1 MQLTFNHIN
10 IPEELIQAHEDGR
23 VVFFCGAGI
32 SFPAGLPGF
41 QELVAKTYQELGS
54 CYDEHLPE
62 KIAFERE
69 EYDRVFA
76 LLEQRYPTQNNRV
89 RRAVEKLLTPDDK
102 HLTEGSDVLK
112 THQALLT
119 LSKKADNEQHLVTTN
134 FDRLF
139 EVAAKQMGS
148 SHTLYT
154 APTLPVPKNKRWDGL
169 VYLHGVLPE
178 VKGNEFA
185 LLQCVLSSGD
195 FGRAYLVER
204 WASRFVSE
212 LCRNYVVC
220 FVGYSLGDSVLRYL
234 MDALAADR
242 QNDEKMPKVYAFA
255 PYKTSESE
263 TDKKAV
269 VAEWKSKN
277 VEPIPYEV
285 KIDIQGKTTKKQ
297 GHSLLHFALQ
307 NWAARYA
314 SGITGRQSVIASE
327 ARLLPDTITP
337 DGGSL
342 KDVLWALNDESGLAA
357 QQFTILTPVPPLAW
371 LDEIVQADLP
381 PIRKE
386 HLVGFFTSNFPWSNT
401 ASALAEWLLRH
412 LNNPDLLIWLSQR
425 GGQLHENFKHII
437 ARHIEKLEDLQRSEK
452 ETDKQKLIAMSEAS
466 PNAIPSTK
474 MKTLWQLMLAG
485 RVGKP
490 QNSLLELHRL
500 RRRIE
505 SSGLTLTNKFAL
517 RNLLEPKLALYK
529 EYPVAT
535 QGRENSDPANLLRYE
550 LVFSSPDLYGTFKDA
565 NNPKWQQSLP
575 ELLANF
581 ESILKDALDI
591 MAELG
596 QAGEKSDLS
605 YIKLPSIS
613 EHEQNRYV
621 EGWPTLIVLLRDA
634 WLETKSQC
642 VAKAGEV
649 AKRWFDYP
657 YPAFKRLA
665 LFAASQL
672 DLPPSVWVH
681 WLTSGSHPVLWLVS
695 TKREVMRLL
704 VLQGPQ
710 LDQRSQQKLETAI
723 LQGPPR
729 ILYES
734 TVETERWQQL
744 KSQAIGLRLA
754 KLNLVTLLGSNAQ
767 QSLDAF
773 KQQYPNWI
781 VTLEQDKDEFSFW
794 SSVSGFE
801 DAPTTKAP
809 RERRKLAEWLMQEPA
824 DDFFY
829 KDDWEDICR
838 EQMSVAFTALCQL
851 SQDSNWPS
859 KRWEQALYVWGDPDL
874 AQRAWRYAA
883 GLVAEMPKAEFSDIE
898 HAISWWLEKA
908 AGKSSLHDAAHN
920 TICVRIIERYENLP
934 APVDRFD
941 ASKEDV
947 IAAAIN
953 HPIGQVTEAI
963 ITKWFL
969 AKPQEDSKL
978 PEAVSSLLRRICAT
992 TNSYYFYA
1000 KAVLARDLITLFRI
1014 DSGWVGEHL
1023 LPSFS
1028 WQQAPD
1034 EAAGMWSAFMIAP
1047 RRYEPLLKTIKQD
1060 FLETSKHYA
1069 SLGMS
1074 AEQYAYFITYCA
1086 LEGVEG
1092 FKDTDFQT
1100 AFYNL
1105 PEEGLAVSI
1114 RAVTDALEASDD
1126 KYPVYWSMHVKPF
1139 WNTIWPKD
1147 KKLATPKLAQE
1158 MAKLCIA
1165 AKELFPN
1172 ALDMLEGWLKPLEY
1186 PYYVVRLLADSG
1198 LCEQFP
1204 SQALKFLDA
1213 VIGGSFIDLSQL
1225 EKCLNRIK
1233 ESSSSLAEDKG
1244 YKRLGQLVLV

>member
-1 MQLTFNHIN
+1 MQIIFKQIN
-10 IPEELIQAHEDGR
+10 VPDELIQAHEDGQ

-41 QELVAKTYQELGS
+41 HGLVCQTYEELGS
-54 CYDEHLPE
+54 RYDEHLPE
-62 KIAFERE
+62 KIAFKRE

-89 RRAVEKLLTPDDK
+89 RRTVEKLLTPDDK

-119 LSKKADNEQHLVTTN
+119 LSKKANNEQHLVTTN

-148 SHTLYT
+148 PHTLYT

-169 VYLHGVLPE
+169 VYLHGVLSE
-178 VKGNEFA
+178 KEGNEFA

-242 QNDEKMPKVYAFA
+242 QNDEKLPKVYAFA
-255 PYKTSESE
+255 PYKTSEPE

-285 KIDIQGKTTKKQ
+285 KIDIQDETTKKQ
-297 GHSLLHFALQ
+297 DHSLLHLALQ
-307 NWAARYA
+307 SWADRYA
-314 SGITGRQSVIASE
+314 SGITGRQSVVASE

-357 QQFTILTPVPPLAW
+357 QQFTTLTPVPPLAW
-371 LDEIVQADLP
+371 LDEIIQADLP

-386 HLVGFFTSNFPWSNT
+386 HLVGLSTPDAPWDKTVSV
-401 ASALAEWLLRH
+401 LAEWLLRH

-452 ETDKQKLIAMSEAS
+452 ETDKQKLIAMSEVS

-474 MKTLWQLMLAG
+474 MKVLWQLMLAG
-485 RVGKP
+485 RVGKS
-490 QNSLLELHRL
+490 QNGLFELHRL

-505 SSGLTLTNKFAL
+505 ASGLTLANKFAL

-535 QGRENSDPANLLRYE
+535 QRRDNSDPANLLRYK

-565 NNPKWQQSLP
+565 NSPKWQQALP
-575 ELLANF
+575 ELLADF
-581 ESILKDALDI
+581 ESMLKDALDI

-596 QAGEKSDLS
+596 QASEKSDLS

-613 EHEQNRYV
+613 DHEQNRYV

-634 WLETKSQC
+634 WLETAKYC
-642 VAKAGEV
+642 VAKAEKI
-649 AKRWFDYP
+649 AKHWFDYP
-657 YPAFKRLA
+657 YPTFKRLA
-665 LFAASQL
+665 LFAANQL
-672 DLPPSVWVH
+672 DLPSSVWVH
-681 WLTSGSHPVLWLVS
+681 WLTSGSHPILWLVS

-704 VLQGPQ
+704 VLQGPK
-710 LDQRSQQKLETAI
+710 LDQRSQQKLEEAI
-723 LQGPPR
+723 LQGPAQT
-729 ILYES
+729 LFNS
-734 TVETERWQQL
+734 TVETEQWQQL

-754 KLNLVTLLGSNAQ
+754 KLELVTSLGCNAQ

-781 VTLEQDKDEFSFW
+781 VTLEQEKDEFPVHFSMPNYD
-794 SSVSGFE
+794 E
-801 DAPTTKAP
+801 IPTTKAP
-809 RERRKLAEWLMQEPA
+809 RARRKLAEWLMHKPA
-824 DDFFY
+824 DDFLY
-829 KDDWEDICR
+829 KDDWEDVCR
-838 EQMSVAFTALCQL
+838 EQMSVAFAALCQL
-851 SQDSNWPS
+851 SKDSKWPS
-859 KRWEQALYVWGDPDL
+859 KRWEQALYIWSEPDL
-874 AQRAWRYAA
+874 VQRSWRYAA
-883 GLVAEMPKAEFSDIE
+883 GLVAQMPKAEFSDIE

-920 TICVRIIERYENLP
+920 TICVRIIERYESLP
-934 APVDRFD
+934 ASADMLD

-963 ITKWFL
+963 IAKWFQT
-969 AKPQEDSKL
+969 KPQEGSKL

-1014 DSGWVGEHL
+1014 DSSWMREHL

-1028 WQQAPD
+1028 WQHAPD
-1034 EAAGMWSAFMIAP
+1034 EAAGMWSAFMMAP
-1047 RRYEPLLKTIKQD
+1047 RRYVLLLQTIKDD
-1060 FLETSKHYA
+1060 FLETSEHYQ

-1086 LEGVEG
+1086 LEGVDG
-1092 FKDTDFQT
+1092 FENTEFQT
-1100 AFYNL
+1100 AFYNF

-1114 RAVTDALEASDD
+1114 RAVTDALEASGD
-1126 KYPVYWSMHVKPF
+1126 KYPVYWAMHVETF
-1139 WNTIWPKD
+1139 WNSIWPKD
-1147 KKLATPKLAQE
+1147 KQLATPKLAQE

-1165 AKELFPN
+1165 AKELFPD
-1172 ALDMLEGWLKPLEY
+1172 ALNMLEGWLKPLEY
-1186 PYYVVRLLADSG
+1186 PYYVVRLLAESG

-1204 SQALKFLDA
+1204 GQTLKFLDV

-1225 EKCLNRIK
+1225 EKCLNCIK
-1233 ESSSSLAEDKG
+1233 ASNSSLAEDKG
-1244 YKRLGQLVLV
+1244 YKRLGQLVLA